1 MVKTAFILNIGL
13 FLFSSVFFLWGFWQV
28 SSLISLVGFF
38 LNVWCLIKYY
48 QNKII
53 RSDSSLG
60 KFDQNLIME
69 DLDREAERR
78 REVEKLNR
86 N

>member
-1 MVKTAFILNIGL
+1 MVKIAFILNIGL
-13 FLFSSVFFLWGFWQV
+13 FLFSCVFFLWDFGRV
-28 SSLISLVGFF
+28 SSLICLGGLF
-38 LNVWCLIKYY
+38 LNVWYLIKYY

-53 RSDSSLG
+53 RSDSALG

-69 DLDREAERR
+69 DLDREAKRR

>member
-1 MVKTAFILNIGL
+1 M
-13 FLFSSVFFLWGFWQV
+13 
-28 SSLISLVGFF
+28 
-38 LNVWCLIKYY
+38 IKYY
-48 QNKII
+48 QNKVI

>member
-1 MVKTAFILNIGL
+1 MVKIAFILNIVIYM
-13 FLFSSVFFLWGFWQV
+13 SSFVFFLWDFGQV
-28 SSLISLVGFF
+28 SSLICMGGLF
-38 LNVWCLIKYY
+38 LNVWYLIKYY
-48 QNKII
+48 QNKINS
-53 RSDSSLG
+53 SDSSVG

>member
-1 MVKTAFILNIGL
+1 MMKIASTLNIVIY
-13 FLFSSVFFLWGFWQV
+13 SSSFVFFLLDFGKV
-28 SSLISLVGFF
+28 SSLFCLGGLFF
-38 LNVWCLIKYY
+38 NVWYLIKYSP
-48 QNKII
+48 QKNVHAE
-53 RSDSSLG
+53 SSLG

>member
-1 MVKTAFILNIGL
+1 MVKIASTLNIVIY
-13 FLFSSVFFLWGFWQV
+13 SSSFVFFLLDFGKV
-28 SSLISLVGFF
+28 SSLFCLVGLFF
-38 LNVWCLIKYY
+38 NVWYLIKYSPK
-48 QNKII
+48 KIVNPE
-53 RSDSSLG
+53 SSLG

-78 REVEKLNR
+78 RELEKLNR

>member
-1 MVKTAFILNIGL
+1 MVKIAFILNIGL
-13 FLFSSVFFLWGFWQV
+13 FLFSSVFFLWDFGQV
-28 SSLISLVGFF
+28 SSIICLGGLF
-38 LNVWCLIKYY
+38 LNVWYLIKYY
-48 QNKII
+48 QNKINS
-53 RSDSSLG
+53 SDSSVG

>member
-1 MVKTAFILNIGL
+1 MVKIASILNIVIYISS
-13 FLFSSVFFLWGFWQV
+13 FLFFLWDFGQV
-28 SSLISLVGFF
+28 SSLICLGGLF

-48 QNKII
+48 QNNII
-53 RSDSSLG
+53 RPDSSLG

>member
-1 MVKTAFILNIGL
+1 MVKIASLLNIVIYLSSLTFFLFDFGRVSCLICLGGL
-13 FLFSSVFFLWGFWQV
+13 FLNIW
-28 SSLISLVGFF
+28 
-38 LNVWCLIKYY
+38 NLIKYY
-48 QNKII
+48 QKKII
-53 RSDSSLG
+53 SHESSLG
-60 KFDQNLIME
+60 NFDQHLIME